1 MNRLEE
7 IEARLAAIAVELDGE
22 GADIDALEAE
32 TRSLLDEKN
41 QLVSAAEKRNRLKG
55 DIAAGTAG
63 TVVKEMRNQE
73 TVGAKKTFT
82 AGSPEYRSAWLKD
95 IAVDER
101 GRHLLGEMDVEERA
115 AFTFLTSNTGAVVPT
130 EIANKIVELV
140 ISQAPMYADATQT
153 QFTKGFGVPR
163 HKSIDQGD
171 AKAVAEGAANDDEKD
186 TFDLLSLDGVE
197 IKKHVV
203 LSKKM
208 EIQSIDAFE
217 NWLTQHLADRIRV
230 AKENRIIEQLDN
242 TTYGIAAANKLTGTL
257 SDAEVRKIFGQIKA
271 DGLKNV
277 YANNYTIWNVIAGLE
292 NEMGQ
297 KLFMP
302 NTMSDPIV
310 AGRVYGAAVKV
321 DETLANNVIYV
332 GVSKKLLAND
342 FDALEI
348 VPQIEPKTLNRIF
361 TGYALFDA
369 GLEDPAAFV
378 KYTHSAG

>member
-32 TRSLLDEKN
+32 TRALLDEKN

-55 DIAAGTAG
+55 EIAAGTAG
-63 TVVKEMRNQE
+63 TTQRRMPPEATGSER
-73 TVGAKKTFT
+73 TFN

-95 IAVDER
+95 IAVDAR
-101 GRHLLGEMDVEERA
+101 GRHLLGEMTTEERA
-115 AFTFLTSNTGAVVPT
+115 AFTFLTTNTGAVVPT
-130 EIANKIVELV
+130 EIANRIVELV
-140 ISQAPMYADATQT
+140 IAQAPMYADATRT

-186 TFDLLSLDGVE
+186 TFDLLALDGVE

-217 NWLTQHLADRIRV
+217 TWLTQHLADRIRV
-230 AKENRIIEQLDN
+230 AKEKRTIEQLDN
-242 TTYGIAAANKLTGTL
+242 TTYGIAEVNKLDGTL
-257 SDAEVRKIFGQIKA
+257 TDAEVRKIFGQIKA
-271 DGLKNV
+271 DGMKVV
-277 YANNYTIWNVIAGLE
+277 YANNFTIWNVIAGIE
-292 NEMGQ
+292 DDMGQ
-297 KLFMP
+297 KLFLP

-310 AGRVYGAAVKV
+310 AGRVYGAEVKV
-321 DETLANNVIYV
+321 DETLADNVIYV
-332 GVSKKLLAND
+332 GVPKKLLAND

>member
-32 TRSLLDEKN
+32 TRALLDEKN

-63 TVVKEMRNQE
+63 T
-73 TVGAKKTFT
+73 TVRRMSPEATGSERTFS

-95 IAVDER
+95 IAVDAR
-101 GRHLLGEMDVEERA
+101 GRHLLGEMTTEERA
-115 AFTFLTSNTGAVVPT
+115 AFTFLTTNTGAVVPT
-130 EIANKIVELV
+130 EIANRIVELV
-140 ISQAPMYADATQT
+140 IAQAPMYADATKT

-186 TFDLLSLDGVE
+186 TFDLLALDGVE
-197 IKKHVV
+197 IKKHVT

-217 NWLTQHLADRIRV
+217 TWLTQHLADRICV
-230 AKENRIIEQLDN
+230 AKEKHTIEQLDN
-242 TTYGIAAANKLTGTL
+242 TTYGIAEANKLDGTL
-257 SDAEVRKIFGQIKA
+257 TDAEVRKIFGQIKA
-271 DGLKNV
+271 DGMKVV
-277 YANNYTIWNVIAGLE
+277 YANNFTIWNVIAGIE
-292 NEMGQ
+292 DDMGQ
-297 KLFMP
+297 KLFLP

-310 AGRVYGAAVKV
+310 AGRVYGAEVKV
-321 DETLANNVIYV
+321 DETLADNVIYV
-332 GVSKKLLAND
+332 GVPKKLLAND

>member
-63 TVVKEMRNQE
+63 T
-73 TVGAKKTFT
+73 TVRRMNPEATGSERTFS
-82 AGSPEYRSAWLKD
+82 AGSPEYRNAWLKD
-95 IAVDER
+95 IAVDAR
-101 GRHLLGEMDVEERA
+101 GRHLLGEMTTEERA
-115 AFTFLTSNTGAVVPT
+115 AFTFLTTNTGAVVPT
-130 EIANKIVELV
+130 EIANRIVELV
-140 ISQAPMYADATQT
+140 IAQAPMYSDATRT

-186 TFDLLSLDGVE
+186 TFDLLALDGVE

-217 NWLTQHLADRIRV
+217 TWLTQHLADRIRV
-230 AKENRIIEQLDN
+230 AKEKRTIEQLDN
-242 TTYGIAAANKLTGTL
+242 TTYGIAEANKLDGTL
-257 SDAEVRKIFGQIKA
+257 TDAEVRKIFGQIKA
-271 DGLKNV
+271 DGMKVV
-277 YANNYTIWNVIAGLE
+277 YANNFTIWNVIAGIE
-292 NEMGQ
+292 DDMGQ
-297 KLFMP
+297 KLFLP

-310 AGRVYGAAVKV
+310 AGRVYGAEVKV
-321 DETLANNVIYV
+321 DETLADNVIYV
-332 GVSKKLLAND
+332 GVPKKLLAND